1 MSNWITLL
9 FTQNSVNQL
18 YFNLN
23 NSLKKKMHVQINE
36 ECVLSYTHKPVVRV
50 TYSVLTGCSDPNP
63 LTATHCVRGKGE
75 TQCFQGSLECAVRQI

>member
-1 MSNWITLL
+1 MYNWITLL

-23 NSLKKKMHVQINE
+23 NSLKKKMNVQINE
-36 ECVLSYTHKPVVRV
+36 KCVLSYTNKPVVRV
-50 TYSVLTGCSDPNP
+50 IYSVLTDCSDLNP
-63 LTATHCVRGKGE
+63 LTATHCVRRKGE